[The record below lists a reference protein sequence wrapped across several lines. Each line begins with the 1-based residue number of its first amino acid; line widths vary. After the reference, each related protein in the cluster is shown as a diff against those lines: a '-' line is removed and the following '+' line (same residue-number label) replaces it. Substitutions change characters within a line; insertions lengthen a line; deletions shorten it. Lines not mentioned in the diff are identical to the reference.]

1 MNIEMDSEMA
11 SSYEERGAKHSTP
24 IHRDATRA
32 QLTYG
37 SHGEREA
44 NRQPAECRTPGCV
57 QSPPRIRM
65 LIGRIGARMP
75 LTRLM
80 LVLEKGKG
88 NIVLGVGSMSE

>member
-1 MNIEMDSEMA
+1 
-11 SSYEERGAKHSTP
+11 
-24 IHRDATRA
+24 
-32 QLTYG
+32 
-37 SHGEREA
+37 
-44 NRQPAECRTPGCV
+44 
-57 QSPPRIRM
+57 M